1 VVSRKYIKNYAMITK
16 PLTDLLRGKQ
26 STFVWEAKHQ
36 EAYDYVRD
44 ALLAGIHLAA
54 PNFDLPFH
62 LQTDASEDGKGA
74 VLYQLPTCAIED
86 QYPYRGKGLS
96 SIKKLHAPDLMAI
109 ITHLSKAFTEAQRLR
124 PPFYLEADSLLWAT
138 DKAKFYALSSR
149 FPLYT
154 YSDHMPLQWM
164 KKSEKGPVSKFLVEQ
179 LSEVETVHQYIQGEL
194 NTIADAASRYPL
206 LGPKRLA
213 PRGLANSV
221 QEVLN
226 RLPTR
231 LREAN
236 DIQVHAGT
244 YTSDLKVIV
253 QGWITT
259 NKGSAQTVAPTHKAR
274 PVPTDLAILIPRPED
289 SPVTLALYMVS
300 TIPFAILIPNDL
312 LTEAFAVRIFPGAD
326 TIQLKAAFDAAGKIQ
341 ILSTQ
346 MTWVIGN
353 IPEYNRLEMFA
364 QSLRTLAPITGSR
377 IIPTCDSDTFDS
389 PVPTTLEE
397 WIREQK
403 RDPLYENALAAMPDT
418 AFRYGLYLYAP
429 DGAAP
434 RILVPPQTRE
444 ALVRFTHEQMF
455 HLGEAKV
462 IERLLRSYWWPTIRR
477 DTRRIV
483 QDCPDCEIEKARRNE
498 AHGLFRARPHDVPR
512 SRYAMDFQGQGLALT
527 GENEALGII
536 DTTTRYVTVIPMK
549 GREASTFMP
558 LFLDRIVFCHGPRAT
573 LHCDEAPEFMS
584 NLVKELL
591 QVTETILTTTLA
603 HNARSNGCIEVFWR
617 FWNRCMRLL
626 TDEQYAVWPT
636 FVARIAFAYNTA
648 PHTSLGETAPYEL
661 SYGAPPRD
669 VFSAILD
676 NTSNATL
683 IQTPDEEGDRVN
695 AQLFASA
702 RCEIVHRSIYPVG
715 EVPRPVC
722 QTGNCRP
729 IELQR
734 SPTHFRDELFIYE

>member
-1 VVSRKYIKNYAMITK
+1 
-16 PLTDLLRGKQ
+16 
-26 STFVWEAKHQ
+26 
-36 EAYDYVRD
+36 
-44 ALLAGIHLAA
+44 
-54 PNFDLPFH
+54 
-62 LQTDASEDGKGA
+62 
-74 VLYQLPTCAIED
+74 
-86 QYPYRGKGLS
+86 
-96 SIKKLHAPDLMAI
+96 
-109 ITHLSKAFTEAQRLR
+109 
-124 PPFYLEADSLLWAT
+124 
-138 DKAKFYALSSR
+138 
-149 FPLYT
+149 
-154 YSDHMPLQWM
+154 MPLQWM
-164 KKSEKGPVSKFLVEQ
+164 KKSEKGPVSQFLVEQ

-221 QEVLN
+221 QEALD
-226 RLPTR
+226 RLPAQCAR
-231 LREAN
+231 LRDTN

-244 YTSDLKVIV
+244 YTADLKVIV

-259 NKGSAQTVAPTHKAR
+259 NKGSVQTVAPTHKAQ

-289 SPVTLALYMVS
+289 SPVTLALYLVS
-300 TIPFAILIPNDL
+300 SIPFAILVPNDL
-312 LTEAFAVRIFPGAD
+312 LAESFAVRIFPDAD
-326 TIQLKAAFDAAGKIQ
+326 TTRLKAAFDAAGKIQ

-346 MTWVIGN
+346 MTWIIGN
-353 IPEYNRLEMFA
+353 IPEYNRLKMFA
-364 QSLRTLAPITGSR
+364 QSLRTPAPITGSKST
-377 IIPTCDSDTFDS
+377 PTNNSDNFDS

-403 RDPLYENALAAMPDT
+403 RDPLYENAVAALPGT
-418 AFRYGLYLYAP
+418 AFRHGLYLYAP
-429 DGAAP
+429 DNAPP

-444 ALVRFTHEQMF
+444 GLIRFTHEQMY

-462 IERLLRSYWWPTIRR
+462 VERLSRSYWWPTIRK
-477 DTRRIV
+477 DTRRIL

-498 AHGLFRARPHDVPR
+498 AHGLFRARPHDAPR
-512 SRYAMDFQGQGLALT
+512 SRFAMDFQGQGLALT

-558 LFLDRIVFCHGPRAT
+558 LFLDQIVFRHGPPAT

-636 FVARIAFAYNTA
+636 FVARIEFAYNTVI
-648 PHTSLGETAPYEL
+648 G
-661 SYGAPPRD
+661 
-669 VFSAILD
+669 
-676 NTSNATL
+676 
-683 IQTPDEEGDRVN
+683 
-695 AQLFASA
+695 
-702 RCEIVHRSIYPVG
+702 
-715 EVPRPVC
+715 
-722 QTGNCRP
+722 
-729 IELQR
+729 
-734 SPTHFRDELFIYE
+734 SPTIIFHEPQHIDE